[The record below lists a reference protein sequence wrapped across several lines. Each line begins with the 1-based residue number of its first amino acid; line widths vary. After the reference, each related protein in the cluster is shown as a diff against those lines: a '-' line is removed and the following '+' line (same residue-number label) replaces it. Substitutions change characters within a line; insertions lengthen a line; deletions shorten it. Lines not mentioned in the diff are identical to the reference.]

1 MRRQFFLEHLPSP
14 ALEVLFEGLSYAD
27 TATACCVSR
36 AWNRTLC
43 TQNRW
48 LWSSLV
54 FDTDRLGV
62 SLSSAAVRAV
72 ASKARDEL
80 RSVTFRDAHATL
92 LYDNG
97 QAGTAAGV
105 LLGLCA
111 TAPTLAHV
119 GVPEADLAMVRDMLE
134 ASPCLASLDVA
145 CLFLGPEDVMHHQ
158 FATVVTHPAVRVRK
172 LEMRSEDMGT
182 SAAALLMSA
191 VAVMHTQTAWLE
203 AVSVTWEINPFNGM
217 FAQRCSMEDEAG
229 PAFVAA
235 VAACP
240 RLKDVHVPRLLASD
254 TYERVAHA
262 LAAHGDLSEV
272 TVSIVRSDA
281 LHYLGAVLA
290 HLTPAGLG
298 HLSLSADEFGLIPGT
313 DVAALDDD
321 ASIQACEMLL
331 RSYLPSAT
339 ALRKLTITC
348 GDFGGRGLLE
358 ARVWPVL
365 ASFESLTSLE
375 IRGVTSELLEMIQ
388 TLPAGLTSLS
398 LCGTTERGLRPNSNY
413 LRFDVHLA
421 EVLRKARHV
430 TSLTLSDFIWGQ
442 PEFWALA
449 NHVRSSKCKAHNL
462 VLNNVMNHDQ
472 ANMDYGNNNST
483 GSTWAL
489 LASALWCNE
498 SVSQLTIRPV
508 PDECAKALADGLRGA
523 RRLRELTLGVHLGPP
538 SRYRL
543 GPGGPISEEGVDALV
558 DGFKHNDSLSL
569 LRIVAFA
576 MERPEHITGLRAL
589 MKRTVHRRA
598 AKGNGKSSDQ
608 VQVKW
613 EGQS

>member
-1 MRRQFFLEHLPSP
+1 MRRQFLLEHLPNP
-14 ALEVLFEGLSYAD
+14 ALEVLFEGLSYAEI
-27 TATACCVSR
+27 ATACCVSR

-62 SLSSAAVRAV
+62 SLSAAAVRAV

-80 RSVTFRDAHATL
+80 RSVTFRDANATL
-92 LYDNG
+92 LYENE
-97 QAGTAAGV
+97 AGTAAGV

-119 GVPEADLAMVRDMLE
+119 GVPQADLAMVRDMLE
-134 ASPCLASLDVA
+134 ASPCLARLDVA

-158 FATVVTHPAVRVRK
+158 FATLVTHPAVRVKK
-172 LEMRSEDMGT
+172 LEMRSQDMGT
-182 SAAALLMSA
+182 SPAALLLSA

-203 AVSVTWEINPFNGM
+203 AVSVFTYPYTGM
-217 FAQRCSMEDEAG
+217 VVQRCSMEDEAG
-229 PAFVAA
+229 QALVAA

-240 RLKDVHVPRLLASD
+240 RLKDVHMPRLLASD

-272 TVSIVRSDA
+272 TVSITRSDA
-281 LHYLGAVLA
+281 LHYLGAVFQ

-298 HLSLSADEFGLIPGT
+298 HLSLSADDSRLMPVTAVE
-313 DVAALDDD
+313 ALD
-321 ASIQACEMLL
+321 AIIQH
-331 RSYLPSAT
+331 LPSAT
-339 ALRKLTITC
+339 TLRKLTITC
-348 GDFGGRGLLE
+348 GDFGGHELLE

-365 ASFESLTSLE
+365 ASCESLKSLE
-375 IRGVTSELLEMIQ
+375 VRGVTSELLEMIQ

-398 LCGTTERGLRPNSNY
+398 LCGTTERGLRPNSDN
-413 LRFDVHLA
+413 LRFDVNLA
-421 EVLRKARHV
+421 KVLRKARHV
-430 TSLTLSDFIWGQ
+430 TSLTLSDFVWGP

-462 VLNNVMNHDQ
+462 VLNNVMNRDQ
-472 ANMDYGNNNST
+472 VNMDQGNIST
-483 GSTWAL
+483 GSTWSL

-523 RRLRELTLGVHLGPP
+523 RWLRELTLGINLAPP
-538 SRYRL
+538 SCYL
-543 GPGGPISEEGVDALV
+543 PGPGGPLSHEGVGALV
-558 DGFKHNDSLSL
+558 NGFQHNDSLSL
-569 LRIVAFA
+569 LRVVAFA
-576 MERPEHITGLRAL
+576 MERPEHITQLRAL
-589 MKRTVHRRA
+589 MKRTVHMRA
-598 AKGNGKSSDQ
+598 AQGNGKSSDQ
-608 VQVKW
+608 VQVIW